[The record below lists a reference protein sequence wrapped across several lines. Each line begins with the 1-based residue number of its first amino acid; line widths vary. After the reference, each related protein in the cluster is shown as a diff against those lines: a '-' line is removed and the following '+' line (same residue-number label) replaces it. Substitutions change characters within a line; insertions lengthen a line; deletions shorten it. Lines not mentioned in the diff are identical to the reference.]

1 MYLSIVTDRT
11 LIIPNVLG
19 DDGLAGIDVYKS
31 LIMWPGFRI
40 AHVRQKRK
48 LSTSS
53 TVLQESEED
62 DHTRGN
68 KRKNFFYDEKN
79 LRQAIEREEEVNGR
93 IDISSLVTI
102 VEPAYYWRIRRD
114 YSVDIPR
121 PTVLSFIKSATLPE
135 IESYLLSAGI
145 VDIPRIVLH
154 MDKNDGN
161 RRRRKREDTKGDTG
175 GSDINSNEYDYNFLS
190 EHLHNVTLNR
200 LVSWAEDSVGS
211 YKKFSHEFPE
221 YVTIPKL
228 YFDAKRNKEKNLL
241 RDVIIDDIRPCD
253 RILRAMRGNRSC
265 FDKCQ

>member
-1 MYLSIVTDRT
+1 VDFSNELKALVYLSIVTDRT

-19 DDGLAGIDVYKS
+19 DDGLTGIDVYKS

-40 AHVRQKRK
+40 AHVRQKK
-48 LSTSS
+48 KISDS

-62 DHTRGN
+62 DHVRTD

-79 LRQAIEREEEVNGR
+79 RRQAIEREVDVNRR

-102 VEPAYYWRIRRD
+102 VEPAYYWRIKRD
-114 YSVDIPR
+114 YATAVPR
-121 PTVLSFIKSATLPE
+121 PKVLSFLKSATLPE
-135 IESYLLSAGI
+135 IERYLLSPDI

-154 MDKNDGN
+154 MDKKNG
-161 RRRRKREDTKGDTG
+161 RKGRGRKETAGKEFD
-175 GSDINSNEYDYNFLS
+175 FLS
-190 EHLHNVTLNR
+190 EHVHNVTLNR
-200 LVSWAEDSVGS
+200 LAAWADDSVGS
-211 YKKFSHEFPE
+211 YKKFSYEFSE
-221 YVTIPKL
+221 YITIPKL
-228 YFDAKRNKEKNLL
+228 YFDAKRVKEKNLL